1 VRIFDSH
8 QHFWRLHAPSHT
20 WPDAAWPA
28 IHRDFLP
35 DDLRAAA
42 AGVDLVGTVL
52 VQAQPDDRDTDW
64 MLQLAAQDP
73 LIEGVVGWVDLAD
86 PGAPARIAT
95 LAAHPKLKGLRP
107 MLQGMA
113 DTEWILSPAV
123 SPAIETMIAAGLRLD
138 ALVEPGHLPVLLRL
152 AARWPALAIV
162 IDHAAK
168 PPAAT
173 GRLDPWRDAVAACA
187 QLGMYC
193 KLSGLRTE
201 QAPGQPAEDLAPY
214 VTHLV
219 DTFGE
224 RLMWGSDWPVL
235 MHARDSYW
243 DWIETC
249 RHLARLD
256 TPREAWLFEG
266 AARRFYGCEG

>member
-1 VRIFDSH
+1 MRIFDSH
-8 QHFWRLHAPSHT
+8 QHFWRLDAPGHA
-20 WPDAAWPA
+20 WPDADWPA

-42 AGVDLVGTVL
+42 CGVDLVGTVL
-52 VQAQPDDRDTDW
+52 VQSQPDDRDTDW
-64 MLQLAAQDP
+64 ILALAAHDP
-73 LIEGVVGWVDLAD
+73 LIEGVVGWVDLGD
-86 PGAPARIAT
+86 PGALARIAA
-95 LAAHPKLKGLRP
+95 LATHPKLKGLRP

-123 SPAIETMIAAGLRLD
+123 GPAIEAMIAAGLRLD
-138 ALVEPGHLPVLLRL
+138 ALVEPRHLPVLSRL
-152 AARWPALAIV
+152 QARWPDLAIV

-168 PPAAT
+168 PPAAS
-173 GRLDPWRDAVAACA
+173 GGLDPWREAIAACA
-187 QLGMYC
+187 RLGVSC

-201 QAPGQPAEDLAPY
+201 QTPGQPAEELAPY

-219 DTFGE
+219 ECFGD

-235 MHARDSYW
+235 IHAGDSYH

-249 RHLARLD
+249 RRLARLD
-256 TPREAWLFEG
+256 PAREAWLFEG
-266 AARRFYGCEG
+266 ASRRFYGLEG